1 MVVVIVVVVLLL
13 VVMVVVVVVVMV
25 VVMVVGHSQYV
36 LAPFLAMHW
45 FRNFTQTYLQYL
57 KRWV

>member
-13 VVMVVVVVVVMV
+13 VVMVVVVVVMV

>member
-13 VVMVVVVVVVMV
+13 VVMVVVVVVV
-25 VVMVVGHSQYV
+25 VVMVVGQSQYV
-36 LAPFLAMHW
+36 LAPFLAMHL
-45 FRNFTQTYLQYL
+45 FRNFTQTNLQYP